1 MSSRI
6 EALRAIQVGDLV
18 FGLGAGGQEKLLL
31 VYRADPSG
39 FSARHVT
46 TQMKF
51 RFDRNGM
58 TQIYSD
64 GGYVKIVSTAAL
76 PADKRRVGIELD
88 RKMGSNLE
96 YPDTKLNEAEI
107 RFLQTYRAF
116 FESHLLPDQ

>member
-1 MSSRI
+1 MSTRR
-6 EALRAIQVGDLV
+6 EALKAIQVGDLV

-51 RFDRNGM
+51 RFDRDGM

-64 GGYVKIVSTAAL
+64 GGHVKIVSIAAL
-76 PADKRRVGIELD
+76 PAAQLRVGIELD
-88 RKMGSNLE
+88 RKMGSNPV
-96 YPDTKLNEAEI
+96 YPDTKLNEAEV

-116 FESHLLPDQ
+116 FEAHLLPDR